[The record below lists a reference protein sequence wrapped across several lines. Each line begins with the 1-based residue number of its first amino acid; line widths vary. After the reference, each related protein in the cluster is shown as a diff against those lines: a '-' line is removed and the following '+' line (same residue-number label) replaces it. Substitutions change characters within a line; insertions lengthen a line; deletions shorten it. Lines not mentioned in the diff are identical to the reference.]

1 MYTATEGG
9 SKRSKQELFTGIK
22 IPTKD
27 NIEDITMGENPYYLS
42 IIGAILVGVGLTV
55 VGIFSIDYFYPN
67 SFENVPVV

>member
-1 MYTATEGG
+1 M
-9 SKRSKQELFTGIK
+9 
-22 IPTKD
+22 KD